1 MLRISRSCCSSDI
14 LSDSCKYTHRSL
26 AKYLTLLIRAKNKTP
41 PCNRTR
47 LYTRYTT
54 CYNRTFPHIILT
66 EIIRSSFNGEEPA
79 QPTGNVFRSVGSS
92 EVIFLYFLLAPGSHH
107 PRFALSFGKII
118 LSSSTPLQ
126 VKYTMNAHLS
136 RVLVYFIW
144 RNPGK
149 EKVFLCLIP
158 LPLIFIW
165 CIFDITIRK
174 RGKFP
179 WRNKI

>member
-1 MLRISRSCCSSDI
+1 MNRGYLLYNTKTGPSCKRTSLELLVIPPVTIVRFLIQISRK
-14 LSDSCKYTHRSL
+14 LYVL
-26 AKYLTLLIRAKNKTP
+26 LLTVKNRPNLL
-41 PCNRTR
+41 
-47 LYTRYTT
+47 
-54 CYNRTFPHIILT
+54 
-66 EIIRSSFNGEEPA
+66 E
-79 QPTGNVFRSVGSS
+79 NVFRSVGSS
-92 EVIFLYFLLAPGSHH
+92 EVIFLDFLLVPGSHR

-158 LPLIFIW
+158 LPLISI
-165 CIFDITIRK
+165 
-174 RGKFP
+174 
-179 WRNKI
+179 